1 MESNEIPKKSKVI
14 VCNYSGKSQPGGGDW
29 VFWHDLEL
37 ENGDKGRC
45 GVTQANTSLIQE
57 GCVID
62 YQYIA
67 QTYDAEKNPITFKIK
82 YLTPSSAAYKLRSAT
97 ANQDG
102 QKNNAPPQTPV
113 INNNPKP
120 EQMQIALGGATP
132 PAPLSP
138 ELGSNITDFET
149 QVPNNI
155 PKDDS
160 KNASHYQG
168 YGQKKTNPFVNNGSK
183 SSKEGP
189 MTPDGRKY
197 SYAKHPEEFLGYAW
211 AYAKDFILG
220 KIEIASN
227 SPKEAQNSI
236 PSSLKEDVENIGR
249 VARYIY
255 ENMKQMINNTELTE
269 ELQTFKEKPT
279 ESLEPAKESLSKKTP
294 TTRKSNQTAS
304 SKKSAAK
311 KKAEKEKN

>member
-1 MESNEIPKKSKVI
+1 MESKEIPKNSTV
-14 VCNYSGKSQPGGGDW
+14 VACNYSGKSQPGGGDW
-29 VFWHDLEL
+29 VYWYELEL
-37 ENGDKGRC
+37 ENGNKGRC
-45 GVTQANTSLIQE
+45 GVTKANEPLIQE
-57 GCVID
+57 GCTID
-62 YQYIA
+62 YQYIPHTFD
-67 QTYDAEKNPITFKIK
+67 QDKNPTSFKIK
-82 YLTPSSAAYKLRSAT
+82 YLTPSSAAYKLRMAS
-97 ANQDG
+97 NGDG
-102 QKNNAPPQTPV
+102 AQKNTPPHPV
-113 INNNPKP
+113 VNNQKP
-120 EQMQIALGGATP
+120 EQIQIQLGGP
-132 PAPLSP
+132 VAPLSN
-138 ELGSNITDFET
+138 ELGANITDFET

-279 ESLEPAKESLSKKTP
+279 ESLEPAKEPLSKKTP
-294 TTRKSNQTAS
+294 TPRKSNQTAS